1 MKKELE
7 TLRRI
12 EALPEP
18 RHLFIL
24 PDWAD
29 SATLDRLIQE
39 GCLTCLHHQR
49 DAKGAIYLAMG
60 MELTPKGERLIQP
73 RISWRQLALRGS
85 LAGASFMVMSVL
97 ILYWG

>member
-1 MKKELE
+1 MKKELD
-7 TLRRI
+7 TLRQI

-24 PDWAD
+24 PDWVD

-39 GCLTCLHHQR
+39 GYLICLHHQR
-49 DAKGAIYLAMG
+49 DAEGAIHLAMG
-60 MELTPKGERLIQP
+60 LQLTAKGERLIQP
-73 RISWRQLALRGS
+73 RINWRQLALRGS
-85 LAGASFMVMSVL
+85 MAGASFAVMSVL